1 MYTCIGITQIPA
13 KQMEQSRTWS
23 LLSSLAFLVPGC
35 GLSNL
40 LL

>member
-1 MYTCIGITQIPA
+1 MFMYTCIGITQIPA

-35 GLSNL
+35 GL
-40 LL
+40 